1 MVEQRHN
8 KPCRKIFTNLHLVT
22 VQMPG
27 KSKQKKLKANEAN
40 ISQELK
46 TTVCVRS
53 AHMLLQ
59 AKYSQYT
66 NEQKGRPKCRQSN
79 LLV

>member
-46 TTVCVRS
+46 TSVGTLCTH
-53 AHMLLQ
+53 A
-59 AKYSQYT
+59 T
-66 NEQKGRPKCRQSN
+66 TG
-79 LLV
+79 